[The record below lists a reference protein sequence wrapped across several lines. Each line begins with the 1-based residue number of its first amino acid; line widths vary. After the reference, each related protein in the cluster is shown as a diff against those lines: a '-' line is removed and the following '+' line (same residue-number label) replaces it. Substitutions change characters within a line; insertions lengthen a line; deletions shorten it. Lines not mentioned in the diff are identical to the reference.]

1 MSRYARRA
9 PRYPRRAGRLALRAG
24 SLAVALGVWQLL
36 TSLDIDLWLRFSQ
49 FPTVTDVART
59 FADRLSGPDYWT
71 DLTDSLTRILSGF
84 LLAAVLGVATGVL
97 VARSRLA
104 EDLLGP
110 VLEVIRPIPAIALVP
125 VAILLFPSNEQ
136 GIVFITFTAAF
147 FPVLVSTRHAV
158 RALTPAWEEA
168 VLTMGGGRSRILAS
182 VVLPGALP
190 GIFGGLSVGIGVSW
204 ICVISAEMIS
214 GQYGVGYRTW
224 QDYTVV
230 DYPGVFV
237 GMVTIGIL
245 GWLTSTAVEALGRRL
260 TRWLPR
266 TSYDVGSGPRPR
278 AARSRGT
285 APPAPAGKGA
295 VAIEAADERAA
306 DEEAVHD
313 RPKDKGSDSR
323 TEEARD
329 EHLV

>member
-1 MSRYARRA
+1 MTRRPLSRYA
-9 PRYPRRAGRLALRAG
+9 LRTA
-24 SLAVALGVWQLL
+24 SLAAALGLWQLL

-49 FPTVTDVART
+49 FPTVTDVAHA
-59 FADRLSGPDYWT
+59 FAGRLSGDDYWT
-71 DLTDSLTRILSGF
+71 DLTDSLTRILTGF
-84 LLAAVLGVATGVL
+84 ALAAVLGVATGVL

-110 VLEVIRPIPAIALVP
+110 VLEVVRPIPAIALVP

-136 GIVFITFTAAF
+136 GIVFITCTAAF

-158 RALTPAWEEA
+158 RALTPVWEEA
-168 VLTMGGGRSRILAS
+168 VRTMGGGRLRILGS

-230 DYPGVFV
+230 DYPDVFV
-237 GMVTIGIL
+237 GMVTIGVL
-245 GWLTSTAVEALGRRL
+245 GWITSTAVELLGRRL

-266 TSYDVGSGPRPR
+266 TSYVPAGRTRAPRPL
-278 AARSRGT
+278 A
-285 APPAPAGKGA
+285 APA
-295 VAIEAADERAA
+295 
-306 DEEAVHD
+306 H
-313 RPKDKGSDSR
+313 SDNDPEQQAQSEQQGQNDA
-323 TEEARD
+323 EEARD

>member
-1 MSRYARRA
+1 MSR
-9 PRYPRRAGRLALRAG
+9 PTSPRAGRYRRPVPPVGRYALRVAAL
-24 SLAVALGVWQLL
+24 SAALGLWQLL
-36 TSLDIDLWLRFSQ
+36 TSLDVDLWLRFSQ
-49 FPTVTDVART
+49 FPTVTDVAHA
-59 FADRLSGPDYWT
+59 FADRLAGADYWT
-71 DLTDSLTRILSGF
+71 DLTDSLTRIVTGF
-84 LLAAVLGVATGVL
+84 LLAAVLGVAGGVL

-110 VLEVIRPIPAIALVP
+110 LLEVVRPIPAIALVP

-147 FPVLVSTRHAV
+147 FPVLVSTRHSV
-158 RALTPAWEEA
+158 RALTPVWEEA
-168 VLTMGGGRSRILAS
+168 VLTMGGGRRRILGS

-224 QDYTVV
+224 QDYTIVN
-230 DYPGVFV
+230 YPGVFV
-237 GMVTIGIL
+237 GMVTIGVL
-245 GWLTSTAVEALGRRL
+245 GWLTSTAVELLGRRL
-260 TRWLPR
+260 THWLPR
-266 TSYDVGSGPRPR
+266 TSYVPG
-278 AARSRGT
+278 ARQT
-285 APPAPAGKGA
+285 APSTLAPARPAPNA
-295 VAIEAADERAA
+295 VRA
-306 DEEAVHD
+306 EQ
-313 RPKDKGSDSR
+313 PSD

>member
-1 MSRYARRA
+1 MS
-9 PRYPRRAGRLALRAG
+9 RYPRRAGRLALRAG
-24 SLAVALGVWQLL
+24 SIAAALGLWQLL
-36 TSLDIDLWLRFSQ
+36 TTLDVNVWLRFSQ
-49 FPTVTDVART
+49 FPTVTDVARA
-59 FADRLSGPDYWT
+59 FAGRLSGPDYWT
-71 DLTDSLTRILSGF
+71 DLTSSLTRIVTGF

-110 VLEVIRPIPAIALVP
+110 VLEVVRPVPAIALVP

-147 FPVLVSTRHAV
+147 FPALVATRHAV
-158 RALTPAWEEA
+158 RALTPVWEEA
-168 VLTMGGGRSRILAS
+168 VRTMGGGRWRILRS

-190 GIFGGLSVGIGVSW
+190 GILGGLSVGIGVSW

-224 QDYTVV
+224 QDYTIV

-237 GMVTIGIL
+237 GMVTIGLL
-245 GWLTSTAVEALGRRL
+245 GWLTSTAVELTGRRL

-266 TSYDVGSGPRPR
+266 TSYVPGARPPRPTKDLR
-278 AARSRGT
+278 APSAT
-285 APPAPAGKGA
+285 APS
-295 VAIEAADERAA
+295 EA
-306 DEEAVHD
+306 
-313 RPKDKGSDSR
+313 
-323 TEEARD
+323 EEARD
-329 EHLV
+329 AHLV

>member
-1 MSRYARRA
+1 M
-9 PRYPRRAGRLALRAG
+9 RLA
-24 SLAVALGVWQLL
+24 SLAAALGAWQLL
-36 TSLDIDLWLRFSQ
+36 AGLKADLWLRFSQ
-49 FPTVTDVART
+49 FPTVAEVART

-71 DLTDSLTRILSGF
+71 DLTDSLTRILTGF

-110 VLEVIRPIPAIALVP
+110 VLEVVRPIPAIALVP

-136 GIVFITFTAAF
+136 GIVFITCTAAF

-158 RALTPAWEEA
+158 RALTPVWEEA
-168 VLTMGGGRSRILAS
+168 VLTMGGGRWRILAS

-230 DYPGVFV
+230 NYAGVFV
-237 GMVTIGIL
+237 GMITIGVL
-245 GWLTSTAVEALGRRL
+245 GWVTSTAVELLGRRL

-266 TSYDVGSGPRPR
+266 TSYIPGARTPRPAR
-278 AARSRGT
+278 GAAAA
-285 APPAPAGKGA
+285 APVSPAAK
-295 VAIEAADERAA
+295 
-306 DEEAVHD
+306 EEAPHD
-313 RPKDKGSDSR
+313 Q
-323 TEEARD
+323 
-329 EHLV
+329 LV

>member
-1 MSRYARRA
+1 MAQRLRA
-9 PRYPRRAGRLALRAG
+9 VRLVPRYPRRTGRYALRVA
-24 SLAVALGVWQLL
+24 SLAVALGTWQLL
-36 TSLDIDLWLRFSQ
+36 TSLDINLWLRFSQ
-49 FPTVTDVART
+49 FPTVTDVAHA

-71 DLTDSLTRILSGF
+71 DLTDSLTRILIGF

-136 GIVFITFTAAF
+136 GIVFITCAAAF

-158 RALTPAWEEA
+158 RALTPVWEEA
-168 VLTMGGGRSRILAS
+168 VLTMGGGRRRILAS

-237 GMVTIGIL
+237 GMVTIGVL
-245 GWLTSTAVEALGRRL
+245 GWLTSTAVEVLGRRL
-260 TRWLPR
+260 THWLPR
-266 TSYDVGSGPRPR
+266 TSYAPGTRVPR
-278 AARSRGT
+278 ARA
-285 APPAPAGKGA
+285 AAPAP
-295 VAIEAADERAA
+295 VAAA
-306 DEEAVHD
+306 
-313 RPKDKGSDSR
+313 RPK
-323 TEEARD
+323 TEEEVPHD
-329 EHLV
+329 QLV

>member
-1 MSRYARRA
+1 MTRHVLRRYAL
-9 PRYPRRAGRLALRAG
+9 RLV
-24 SLAVALGVWQLL
+24 SLVTALGLWQLL
-36 TSLDIDLWLRFSQ
+36 TGLDVDIWLRFSQ
-49 FPTVTDVART
+49 FPTVTDVAHA
-59 FADRLSGPDYWT
+59 FAGRLTGSDYWI
-71 DLTDSLTRILSGF
+71 DLTDSLTRILAGF
-84 LLAAVLGVATGVL
+84 LLAAVLGVAVGVL

-110 VLEVIRPIPAIALVP
+110 VLEVVRPIPAIALVP

-158 RALTPAWEEA
+158 RALTPVWEEA
-168 VLTMGGGRSRILAS
+168 VRTMGGGRWRILGS

-190 GIFGGLSVGIGVSW
+190 GIFGGLSVGIGVFW

-237 GMVTIGIL
+237 GMVTIGVL
-245 GWLTSTAVEALGRRL
+245 GWVTSTAVELLGRRL

-266 TSYDVGSGPRPR
+266 TSYVPGG
-278 AARSRGT
+278 RSRS
-285 APPAPAGKGA
+285 AVPPAPASARVPVVVKAEGDSQYQSDA
-295 VAIEAADERAA
+295 QQQ
-306 DEEAVHD
+306 
-313 RPKDKGSDSR
+313 GSGE
-323 TEEARD
+323 TEQEARD

>member
-9 PRYPRRAGRLALRAG
+9 PRYPRRAGRLVLRAG

-266 TSYDVGSGPRPR
+266 TSYDVGAAPRPR
-278 AARSRGT
+278 AAASTGT
-285 APPAPAGKGA
+285 VPPAPLGPGPMDTG
-295 VAIEAADERAA
+295 AADEG
-306 DEEAVHD
+306 AVHD
-313 RPKDKGSDSR
+313 RPKDKGSHPR

>member
-1 MSRYARRA
+1 MSRPA
-9 PRYPRRAGRLALRAG
+9 PRTGRWRRPLPPAGRYALR
-24 SLAVALGVWQLL
+24 LASVAAALGLWQLL
-36 TSLDIDLWLRFSQ
+36 TGLDVDLWLRFSQ
-49 FPTVTDVART
+49 FPTVIDVAHA
-59 FADRLSGPDYWT
+59 FADRLAGADYWT
-71 DLTDSLTRILSGF
+71 DLTDSLTRIVTGF
-84 LLAAVLGVATGVL
+84 LLAAVLGMAVGVL
-97 VARSRLA
+97 VARSRPA

-110 VLEVIRPIPAIALVP
+110 LLEVVRPIPAIALVP

-147 FPVLVSTRHAV
+147 FPVLVSTRHSV
-158 RALTPAWEEA
+158 RALAPVWEEA
-168 VLTMGGGRSRILAS
+168 VLTMGGGRLRVLGS

-224 QDYTVV
+224 QDYTIVN
-230 DYPGVFV
+230 YPGVFV
-237 GMVTIGIL
+237 GMVTIGVL
-245 GWLTSTAVEALGRRL
+245 GWLTSTAVELLGRRL

-266 TSYDVGSGPRPR
+266 TSYVPGTRPAAPR
-278 AARSRGT
+278 ALLSAR
-285 APPAPAGKGA
+285 PAPA
-295 VAIEAADERAA
+295 
-306 DEEAVHD
+306 AVH
-313 RPKDKGSDSR
+313 PEQPSG

>member
-1 MSRYARRA
+1 MT
-9 PRYPRRAGRLALRAG
+9 RYPRRAGRLVLRAG
-24 SLAVALGVWQLL
+24 SLTAGLGLWQLL
-36 TSLDIDLWLRFSQ
+36 TALHVNVWVRFSQ

-71 DLTDSLTRILSGF
+71 DLTDSLTRIVTGF

-110 VLEVIRPIPAIALVP
+110 VLEVVRPIPAIAMVP

-158 RALTPAWEEA
+158 RALTPVWEEA
-168 VLTMGGGRSRILAS
+168 VRTMGGSRWRILRC

-224 QDYTVV
+224 QDYTIVN
-230 DYPGVFV
+230 YPGVFV
-237 GMVTIGIL
+237 GMVTIGLL
-245 GWLTSTAVEALGRRL
+245 GWLTSTAVELLGRRL

-266 TSYDVGSGPRPR
+266 TSYVPGARPRPAR
-278 AARSRGT
+278 ALMVTST
-285 APPAPAGKGA
+285 TEPAKA
-295 VAIEAADERAA
+295 
-306 DEEAVHD
+306 
-313 RPKDKGSDSR
+313 
-323 TEEARD
+323 EEARD

>member
-1 MSRYARRA
+1 MVNRPVRYALRVA
-9 PRYPRRAGRLALRAG
+9 SLTLALG
-24 SLAVALGVWQLL
+24 LWQLL
-36 TSLDIDLWLRFSQ
+36 TSQDIDLWLRFSQ
-49 FPTVTDVART
+49 FPTVTDVAHT
-59 FADRLSGPDYWT
+59 FTDRLAGPDYWT
-71 DLTDSLTRILSGF
+71 DLTDSLTRILTGF

-110 VLEVIRPIPAIALVP
+110 VLEVVRPIPAIALVP

-136 GIVFITFTAAF
+136 GIVFITCTAAF

-158 RALTPAWEEA
+158 RALSPVWEEA
-168 VLTMGGGRSRILAS
+168 VRTMGGGRWRILVS

-190 GIFGGLSVGIGVSW
+190 GVFGGLSVGIGVSW

-237 GMVTIGIL
+237 GMVTIGVL
-245 GWLTSTAVEALGRRL
+245 GWLTSTAVELLGRRL

-266 TSYDVGSGPRPR
+266 TAQGPTARPKP
-278 AARSRGT
+278 ARSG
-285 APPAPAGKGA
+285 AAHPHPAAA
-295 VAIEAADERAA
+295 VRKDIIRT
-306 DEEAVHD
+306 
-313 RPKDKGSDSR
+313 RP
-323 TEEARD
+323 EEARD
-329 EHLV
+329 EHLVRD

>member
-1 MSRYARRA
+1 MSRPA
-9 PRYPRRAGRLALRAG
+9 PRVARYALRAAA
-24 SLAVALGVWQLL
+24 LAAALGLWQLL
-36 TSLDIDLWLRFSQ
+36 TSLDVDLWLRFSQ
-49 FPTVTDVART
+49 FPTVTDVAHA
-59 FADRLSGPDYWT
+59 FADRLAGADYWT
-71 DLTDSLTRILSGF
+71 DLTDSLTRILTGF
-84 LLAAVLGVATGVL
+84 LLAAVLGVAGGVL

-110 VLEVIRPIPAIALVP
+110 LLEVVRPIPAIALVP

-158 RALTPAWEEA
+158 RALTPVWEEA
-168 VLTMGGGRSRILAS
+168 VLTMGGGRWRILGS

-224 QDYTVV
+224 QDYTIV

-237 GMVTIGIL
+237 GMVTIGVL
-245 GWLTSTAVEALGRRL
+245 GWLTSFAVELLGRRL

-266 TSYDVGSGPRPR
+266 TSYVPGARVPRQTREAPSPAPVGPRPKEDV
-278 AARSRGT
+278 S
-285 APPAPAGKGA
+285 
-295 VAIEAADERAA
+295 
-306 DEEAVHD
+306 HD
-313 RPKDKGSDSR
+313 Q
-323 TEEARD
+323 
-329 EHLV
+329 LV

>member
-1 MSRYARRA
+1 MTRYA
-9 PRYPRRAGRLALRAG
+9 LRVA
-24 SLAVALGVWQLL
+24 SLAAALGLWQLL
-36 TSLDIDLWLRFSQ
+36 TSRDVDLWLRFSQ
-49 FPTVTDVART
+49 FPTTTDVART
-59 FADRLSGPDYWT
+59 FADRLAGPDYWT
-71 DLTDSLTRILSGF
+71 DLTDSLTRILTGF

-110 VLEVIRPIPAIALVP
+110 VLEVIRPVPAIALVP

-136 GIVFITFTAAF
+136 GIVFITCTAAF

-158 RALTPAWEEA
+158 RALPPVWEEA
-168 VLTMGGGRSRILAS
+168 VRTMGGGRWRVLGS

-190 GIFGGLSVGIGVSW
+190 GVFGGLSVGIGVSW

-237 GMVTIGIL
+237 GMVTIGVL
-245 GWLTSTAVEALGRRL
+245 GWLTSTAVELLGRRL
-260 TRWLPR
+260 THWLPR
-266 TSYDVGSGPRPR
+266 ASYGPGPARATSAR
-278 AARSRGT
+278 AGT
-285 APPAPAGKGA
+285 AAPVVRTALPAVRKGT
-295 VAIEAADERAA
+295 E
-306 DEEAVHD
+306 
-313 RPKDKGSDSR
+313 P
-323 TEEARD
+323 EEARD
-329 EHLV
+329 DYLVRD